1 MSWSMIIFGFG
12 FILGGF
18 TGVLILGLVC
28 LFREQT
34 ANSENSEFGREPRQG
49 ATNPVIS
56 PRLTVLNGGK
66 APSVLPIEPGDRKL
80 TTLR

>member
-1 MSWSMIIFGFG
+1 MSWNMFIFGFG

-28 LFREQT
+28 FPREQT
-34 ANSENSEFGREPRQG
+34 AHSESSEFGREPRQD
-49 ATNPVIS
+49 AANPVIF
-56 PRLTVLNGGK
+56 PKLTVLNGRK
-66 APSVLPIEPGDRKL
+66 APYGFTRETGNRKM